1 MTYIQLLTPKDASQ
15 GNPCVVHLAG
25 TGDHGFE
32 RRMRLGGPLL
42 EKVATACQGFCVVP
56 TIQ

>member
-1 MTYIQLLTPKDASQ
+1 MHC
-15 GNPCVVHLAG
+15 GVVLERFLCFGKVQAFTDDRAG

-42 EKVATACQGFCVVP
+42 EKNIATMVLER
-56 TIQ
+56 